1 MHQYDDADQSAQEH
15 WENRYAEKEQ
25 IWSGRVNAHLPTRT
39 ADLTPGRALDLGCGE
54 GGDAVWLARHGWQ
67 VVAVDIATNA
77 LRRAEAA
84 AIAEGVEGRID
95 FRQHDLSDSFPD
107 GSFDLVSAQFLHS
120 TVRLERE
127 QVLRKAAAAVE
138 PGGTLLIVDHGEAPP
153 WATDHVHH
161 HVFPSA
167 QEVVAALELSDQWH
181 REHIGPVE
189 RDAVGPDGQK
199 ATLIDNLMVLRR
211 T

>member
-1 MHQYDDADQSAQEH
+1 MAETAQQH
-15 WENRYAEKEQ
+15 WENRYAQKDQ
-25 IWSGRVNAHLPTRT
+25 IWSGRVNAHLPTVT
-39 ADLTPGRALDLGCGE
+39 ADLAPGRALDLGCGE
-54 GGDAVWLARHGWQ
+54 GGDSVWLAKQGWR

-77 LRRAEAA
+77 LQRAKAA
-84 AIAEGVEGRID
+84 AVTEGVDGRID
-95 FRQHDLSDSFPD
+95 FAQHDLSDSFPD
-107 GSFDLVSAQFLHS
+107 GSFHLVSAQFLHS

-127 QVLRKAAAAVE
+127 AVLRKAAAAVL

-167 QEVVAALELSDQWH
+167 EEVVAGLNLSDGWTRVH
-181 REHIGPVE
+181 VGPVE
-189 RDAVGPDGQK
+189 REAVGPGGQQ